1 MKTAQRVRQL
11 VRPSPAGTAGAGA
24 SSPADMTASPDRT
37 TALHIG
43 ESDEQM
49 ETDKP
54 RLRCRP
60 GAILRCERF
69 STFSAVIKLQMG
81 ISDAGSCVPQGN
93 QTACRSGN
101 GQAGVGY

>member
-24 SSPADMTASPDRT
+24 SSPADTTASPDRT

-49 ETDKP
+49 ETDKLRRWP
-54 RLRCRP
+54 RYSNFGGR
-60 GAILRCERF
+60 
-69 STFSAVIKLQMG
+69 TSA
-81 ISDAGSCVPQGN
+81 DNNPA
-93 QTACRSGN
+93 R
-101 GQAGVGY
+101 